1 MDNTESTQ
9 LVLDIIEKV
18 RSNDHLPFKF
28 ILSWQEFSYYRKL
41 AVSTQLIAKTMQ
53 DSANRLFKEYCK
65 DVIAGISDFNKLL
78 AYKQL
83 LGIKAFYEQDLKVTQ
98 QMLDEYSEY
107 LEKGNFWYSF
117 LGGRRE
123 L

>member
-18 RSNDHLPFKF
+18 RSNDSQPFKF

-78 AYKQL
+78 AYIQL
-83 LGIKAFYEQDLKVTQ
+83 LDIKAFYERDLKTLQ